1 MKKNDFFYNNN
12 LVNSNL
18 SELHS
23 CLKIFHHFNIDGEN
37 LLKYAW
43 KHQREV
49 AERSY
54 SMQEISD
61 LGKEIAANFGKY
73 FKIIAR

>member
-43 KHQREV
+43 KHQRG
-49 AERSY
+49 R
-54 SMQEISD
+54 
-61 LGKEIAANFGKY
+61 
-73 FKIIAR
+73 RT

>member
-23 CLKIFHHFNIDGEN
+23 CLKIVHHFDIDGGN

-43 KHQREV
+43 KYQRG
-49 AERSY
+49 R
-54 SMQEISD
+54 
-61 LGKEIAANFGKY
+61 
-73 FKIIAR
+73 RT

>member
-61 LGKEIAANFGKY
+61 LGKEISANFGKY
-73 FKIIAR
+73 FKIVAR